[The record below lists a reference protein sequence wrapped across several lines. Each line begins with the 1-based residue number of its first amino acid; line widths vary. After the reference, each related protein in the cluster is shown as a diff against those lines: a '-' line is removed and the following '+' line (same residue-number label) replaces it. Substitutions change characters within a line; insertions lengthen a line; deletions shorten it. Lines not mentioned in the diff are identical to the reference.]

1 MRVSVSADRPTLERM
16 LTQFVGVVGMVVPVL
31 MIALGRRGLVR
42 VRRRTLRLVE
52 AAGRLRPSKP
62 PVLGRPIE
70 DIARD
75 ANRLGRSFRYVPP
88 GLSFARFE
96 GCRRAYD
103 LVLSE
108 ACSAL
113 DIDHLLGVLP
123 PGPELDAE
131 RDRVE
136 TKLWLAGLRLDDA
149 A

>member
-1 MRVSVSADRPTLERM
+1 MV
-16 LTQFVGVVGMVVPVL
+16 TQLVGVVGMVVPVL
-31 MIALGRRGLVR
+31 VIALGRRRLSALS
-42 VRRRTLRLVE
+42 RR
-52 AAGRLRPSKP
+52 AGRLGGAVARLRPAAP
-62 PVLGRPIE
+62 PVIGRPIE

-75 ANRLGRSFRYVPP
+75 ANRLGQSFRYVPR

-136 TKLWLAGLRLDDA
+136 SKLWLAGLRLDDA

>member
-1 MRVSVSADRPTLERM
+1 MV
-16 LTQFVGVVGMVVPVL
+16 TQLVGVVGMVVPVL
-31 MIALGRRGLVR
+31 VIALGRRRLSA
-42 VRRRTLRLVE
+42 VRRRAATLGGVVS
-52 AAGRLRPSKP
+52 RLRPAPP

-75 ANRLGRSFRYVPP
+75 AIRLGHSFRYVPP

-103 LVLSE
+103 MVLGE
-108 ACSAL
+108 ACQAL
-113 DIDHLLGVLP
+113 DIDHLLGVLS

-136 TKLWLAGLRLDDA
+136 SKLWLAGLRIDDA

>member
-1 MRVSVSADRPTLERM
+1 MG
-16 LTQFVGVVGMVVPVL
+16 TQLVGVVGLVVPVL
-31 MIALGRRGLVR
+31 VIALGRRRLSAM
-42 VRRRTLRLVE
+42 RRGAVHLGE
-52 AAGRLRPSKP
+52 AVSRLRRPQP

-75 ANRLGRSFRYVPP
+75 AIRLGHSFRYVPR

-108 ACSAL
+108 ACQAL
-113 DIDHLLGVLP
+113 DIAHLLGVLS

-136 TKLWLAGLRLDDA
+136 SKLWLAGLRIDDA

>member
-1 MRVSVSADRPTLERM
+1 MV
-16 LTQFVGVVGMVVPVL
+16 TQLVGVVGMVVPVL
-31 MIALGRRGLVR
+31 VIALGRRRLSA
-42 VRRRTLRLVE
+42 VRRRALCLGE
-52 AAGRLRPSKP
+52 AVSRLRPAPP

-70 DIARD
+70 DITRD
-75 ANRLGRSFRYVPP
+75 VIRLGRSFRYVPP

-103 LVLSE
+103 LVLGE
-108 ACSAL
+108 ACQAL
-113 DIDHLLGVLP
+113 DIDHLLGVLS

-136 TKLWLAGLRLDDA
+136 SKLWLAGLRLDDA